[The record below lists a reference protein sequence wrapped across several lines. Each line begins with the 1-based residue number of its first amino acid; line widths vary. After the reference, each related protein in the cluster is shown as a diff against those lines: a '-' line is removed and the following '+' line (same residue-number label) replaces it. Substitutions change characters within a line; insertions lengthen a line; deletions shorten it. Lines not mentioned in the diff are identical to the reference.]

1 MIRLNPLLI
10 LAALALGSVSPA
22 HSQDAATYPSKPI
35 RIVIPFP
42 PGGATDLITRK
53 IGEKLMQKWGQ
64 PVVVENKPGANT
76 VIGTEAVARA
86 EPDGYTLLMTAPS
99 GLVQL
104 PALNPKLPYD
114 AEKDFMPLTQIAE
127 VATALIVP
135 SEVPAKSV
143 KELGDYLRAHPGKTS
158 YASLGL
164 AATQHIFGEALKRT
178 LRADSTHVPY
188 KGDAP
193 AMTDLVAGRV
203 QYMFNNPVSAI
214 NFAKQGRV
222 RILAVTG
229 EHRLPGLADV
239 PTMAQ
244 AGYPGFEV
252 VGWFA
257 FFVHAKT
264 PRAITEK
271 LHAELAAII
280 RSPEM
285 VEFLRERGTI
295 PTGIGLEEFARKV
308 AIERRAWARL
318 IKENDIRLE

>member
-1 MIRLNPLLI
+1 MMRLKPLLI
-10 LAALALGSVSPA
+10 VSLLTLCAVSSAQSQEAAS
-22 HSQDAATYPSKPI
+22 YPSRPI

-53 IGEKLMQKWGQ
+53 IGEKLTQKWGQ
-64 PVVVENKPGANT
+64 PIVVENKPGANT
-76 VIGTEAVARA
+76 IIGTETVARA
-86 EPDGYTLLMTAPS
+86 DPDGYTLLMTAPS
-99 GLVQL
+99 ALVQL
-104 PALNPKLPYD
+104 PSLMPKMPFD
-114 AEKDFMPLTQIAE
+114 PEKDFLPLTQIAE

-143 KELGDYLRAHPGKTS
+143 KELGEYLRANPGKTS

-164 AATQHIFGEALKRT
+164 AATQHIYGEALKRAFK
-178 LRADSTHVPY
+178 ADSTHVPY

-214 NFAKQGRV
+214 NFARQGRV

-229 EHRLPGLADV
+229 EQRLPGLAEV

-252 VGWFA
+252 VGWFS
-257 FFVHAKT
+257 FFVHSKV
-264 PRAITEK
+264 PRPIAEK
-271 LHAELAAII
+271 LHAELSSII
-280 RSPEM
+280 REM
-285 VEFLRERGTI
+285 SDFLRERGTV

-308 AIERRAWARL
+308 AIERRAWAKL
-318 IKENDIRLE
+318 IKDNDIRLE